1 MALPESASSPATN
14 ADAQAASSLKVS
26 SHYSGEAGKA
36 YVQARQY
43 QVPNAMGYKLNFEHF
58 APYIKPGMSVLD
70 FGCGNG
76 GMLDM
81 TAQVVGAVG
90 AAKGATHATAGGKGS
105 VEGLE
110 VNPAAAD
117 RARSLGYTIHGAM
130 GDLPSQAYDLIISNH
145 VLEHV
150 RDVVGTLEIMK
161 KALKVGGLF
170 VTKLPIDSVRDPN
183 QRTWSKKDV
192 DYHLQTWTPRL
203 FANTLLEAGY
213 EVVESRLLRTTW
225 HPKLFPLAKVG
236 LHRVAFKMLAL
247 YRGRY
252 QTFAVARRTA

>member
-1 MALPESASSPATN
+1 MALPESTASSSTSN
-14 ADAQAASSLKVS
+14 TDAQAAASLKVS
-26 SHYSGEAGKA
+26 THYSGEAGKA
-36 YVQARQY
+36 YVEARQY
-43 QVPNAMGYKLNFEHF
+43 QAPNAMGYKLNFEHF

-76 GMLDM
+76 GMLEM
-81 TAQVVGAVG
+81 TAAAVG
-90 AAKGATHATAGGKGS
+90 ASKNSVREPGKGS

-110 VNPAAAD
+110 VNPAAAE

-130 GDLPSQAYDLIISNH
+130 ADLPPSAYDLIISNH

-161 KALKVGGLF
+161 KSLKVGGLF

-236 LHRVAFKMLAL
+236 LHRVAFKMLAI

-252 QTFAVARRTA
+252 QTFAVARRAS